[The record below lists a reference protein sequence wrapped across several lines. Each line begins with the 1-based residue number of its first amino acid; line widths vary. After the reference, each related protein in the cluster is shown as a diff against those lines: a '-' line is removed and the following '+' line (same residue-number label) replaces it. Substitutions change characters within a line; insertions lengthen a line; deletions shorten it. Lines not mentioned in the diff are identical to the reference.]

1 MSNRKREQLK
11 ARKLW
16 KETQENRADRR
27 LARFGKA
34 TGKKKEDVG
43 EKSPS

>member
-1 MSNRKREQLK
+1 MSDRKREQIK

-43 EKSPS
+43 EKLPS